1 MTGAPDGKCRGSHA
15 AAERIA
21 MNNER
26 ISAAAAKSI
35 AEAYRDFPATSRWTY
50 MDVAAR
56 SVWPS
61 CVRQAIDRYLD
72 DRMVNGGDKARMFEM
87 IEETRRRFAGLVN
100 ADPDEIAFTKNISEG
115 LNIVANS
122 AGLQA
127 GDNVVLCPELEHPNN
142 VYPWLN
148 LRRFG
153 VEVRAV
159 PAKGSAIS
167 VPDMLARVD
176 ERTRIVV
183 ASSVTFAPGFR
194 TDIDSL
200 GRNCRERGILFVVDG
215 AQSIGV
221 LATDVQ
227 RSCIDAM
234 AVSTQKGLLGFY
246 GMGFLFCRRACAER
260 MQPAYLARFGVDL
273 GDAHEA
279 SMGGFEFRLQP
290 SARRFD
296 LGNYNFLA
304 AAAANSSME
313 YLMSFGAETIED
325 YVVGLAHRMA
335 GGLLDLGFPVCGGV
349 PGAHLAHIVSVG
361 DLGAGGHDSTQDPRF
376 SALYKR
382 LTDHGVRLSIR
393 RGILR
398 FSLHLYN
405 TAADVERV
413 LDLVAKK

>member
-1 MTGAPDGKCRGSHA
+1 MEDKCV
-15 AAERIA
+15 
-21 MNNER
+21 
-26 ISAAAAKSI
+26 SASAAKSI
-35 AEAYRDFPATSRWTY
+35 AEAHRDFPATARWIY

-61 CVRQAIDRYLD
+61 CVRQAVDGYLD
-72 DRMVNGGDKARMFEM
+72 DRMLNGGDKPKMFEM
-87 IEETRRRFAGLVN
+87 IEETRKQFARLIN

-122 AGLQA
+122 SGLRA

-148 LRRFG
+148 LRRLG

-159 PAKGSAIS
+159 PPRDGAIN
-167 VPDMLARVD
+167 VADMLTRAD

-200 GRNCRERGILFVVDG
+200 GGSCRDRGIMLVVDG

-221 LATDVQ
+221 LATDVH

-246 GMGFLFCRRACAER
+246 GMGFLFCRRTWAEQ
-260 MQPAYLARFGVDL
+260 MNPAYLARFGVDL
-273 GDAHEA
+273 GEAHEA
-279 SMGGFEFRLQP
+279 SMGAFEFRLQP
-290 SARRFD
+290 AARRFD

-304 AAAANSSME
+304 AAAAKSSME
-313 YLMSFGAETIED
+313 YLTSFGAETIED
-325 YVVGLAHRMA
+325 YVVGLAHRLA
-335 GGLLDLGFPVCGGV
+335 GGLLELGYPVCGGV
-349 PGAHLAHIVSVG
+349 PGGHLAHIVSVG
-361 DLGAGGHDSTQDPRF
+361 ELGAGGHDSTQDPRF
-376 SALYKR
+376 GALYKH

-405 TAADVERV
+405 TAADVDRV
-413 LDLVAKK
+413 LDLASSRGVSGSDLMPLT